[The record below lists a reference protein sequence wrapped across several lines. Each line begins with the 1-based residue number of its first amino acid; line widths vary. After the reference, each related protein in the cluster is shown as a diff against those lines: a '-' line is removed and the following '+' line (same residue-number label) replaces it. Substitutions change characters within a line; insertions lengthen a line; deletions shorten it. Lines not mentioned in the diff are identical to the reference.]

1 MTALS
6 ADKERYTK
14 VGNIIQMPMAAVK
27 IYKGAALMIN
37 TAGYVT
43 NAAATNALKAAG
55 FAVETIDNSGGSAGD
70 LSIVSN
76 IEDVIEL
83 DGLTGLTQADLGKTV
98 YASDNATFTL
108 TASNN
113 IPMGTIVKFLSATKV
128 ELKPVFGTAAA
139 TI

>member
-1 MTALS
+1 MTALT

-14 VGNIIQMPMAAVK
+14 VGNILDIPMAAVK

-37 TAGYVT
+37 ASGYVT
-43 NAAATNALKAAG
+43 NAAATNALKGAG
-55 FAVETIDNSGGSAGD
+55 FANETIDNSGGSAGD
-70 LSIVSN
+70 YSINSN

-83 DGLTGLTQADLGKTV
+83 DGFTGLTQADLGKTA

-113 IPMGTIVKFLSATKV
+113 IPIGTIVKILSATKV
-128 ELKPVFGTAAA
+128 ELKPVFGSSAGTV
-139 TI
+139 